1 VAADAPVPVRGG
13 PGAGVLPHR
22 GPRGLGLRHP
32 RYPPRVT
39 VTQAVLSFAV
49 VAGLLT
55 IVPGLDTALVLR
67 SAISHGRA
75 QAFAAAAGINAG
87 CFAWGVAA
95 AVGAS
100 ALLAASSTAYTVLTL
115 AGAAY
120 MVVLGA
126 QLLWSSLRRSSV
138 PVGAVAA
145 VGTDVAAGPAGPIDP
160 DRPVGPVRGSP
171 RRAFAMGLGTNLLNP
186 KVGVFYLATIPQ
198 FVPEGVSPLLM
209 GVLLA
214 AVHNVL
220 GMAWFTAII
229 LATGFASRWLAGDVV
244 TRVTDRVTGVVLIG
258 FGVRLA
264 TAARSLPA

>member
-1 VAADAPVPVRGG
+1 M
-13 PGAGVLPHR
+13 
-22 GPRGLGLRHP
+22 
-32 RYPPRVT
+32 T
-39 VTQAVLSFAV
+39 VTQAVLSFAL

-67 SAISHGRA
+67 SAISRGRA
-75 QAFAAAAGINAG
+75 HAFAAGAGINAG

-100 ALLAASSTAYTVLTL
+100 ALLAASRTAYTVLTL

-120 MVVLGA
+120 MVLLGA
-126 QLLWSSLRRSSV
+126 QLLWSSLRRR
-138 PVGAVAA
+138 PAVDGEPDGTPAA
-145 VGTDVAAGPAGPIDP
+145 PEP
-160 DRPVGPVRGSP
+160 RGSVG
-171 RRAFAMGLGTNLLNP
+171 RAFLMGLGTNLLNP

-198 FVPEGVSPLLM
+198 FVPDGVSPLLM

-220 GMAWFTAII
+220 GMAWFAAII
-229 LATGFASRWLAGDVV
+229 LATGFASRWLSGEVV
-244 TRVTDRVTGVVLIG
+244 ARVTDRVTGIVLVA

-264 TAARSLPA
+264 ATARALPA